1 MASVDLVIKN
11 GKIATSTGIFE
22 GGVAVKDG
30 KIAAISKDPLLPKA
44 EKKIDLKGR
53 LLVPGAVDGH
63 VHVYIPPYT
72 VENFETG
79 TRAAA
84 VGGVTTIVEM
94 PSIGE
99 YLTTTVKNLK
109 WKINEGKKNAI
120 TDFALY
126 GGEIMEDKDT
136 AEIPELVCNG
146 VVGFKITFGGGDTA
160 VKNDGIIMDSFM
172 KIAETGS
179 LATIHAENDQL
190 WQYFRKKLMDSG
202 RKDPAAHSESRP
214 NIVEAEALSKG
225 IMFSTEAGNRL
236 HVAHLST
243 MEGTEMVRESKFLG
257 DMVTAE
263 VCPHHLIFSIE
274 DYKKLGPYIVCNP
287 PIRSKEDNEAL
298 WDALADGTIDMVVT
312 DHCAFT
318 KKEKEPGWKD
328 IWSTPSGMAG
338 LETSLSLI
346 LSEGVNKGRFP
357 LTRFVQVM
365 SEAPARLMGL
375 YPRKGAIK
383 VGSDADFAVLDLK
396 RSHTIRADQLRCIG
410 DFTPFEGRKVK
421 GKPVLTIVR
430 GEVVAEEG
438 EVLGK
443 PGYGEFIPSTVPE

>member
-22 GGVAVKDG
+22 GGVAVEAG
-30 KIAAISKDPLLPKA
+30 KIVAVSKDPLLPKA
-44 EKKIDLKGR
+44 EKRVDLKGR
-53 LLVPGAVDGH
+53 ILVPGAVDGH

-72 VENFETG
+72 IENFETG
-79 TRAAA
+79 TKAAA

-109 WKINEGKKNAI
+109 WKIKEGRKSAL

-126 GGEIMEDKDT
+126 GGEIMEEKDT
-136 AEIPELVCNG
+136 AEISDLVHEG
-146 VVGFKITFGGGDTA
+146 VVGFKITLGGGDTA
-160 VKNDGIIMDSFM
+160 VKNDGIVMDSFLR
-172 KIAETGS
+172 IAETGS

-190 WQYFRKKLMDSG
+190 WQYYRKKMMDSG

-214 NIVEAEALSKG
+214 NIVEAEAISRG
-225 IMFSTEAGNRL
+225 IMFSMEAGNRL
-236 HVAHLST
+236 HIAHIST
-243 MEGTEMVRESKFLG
+243 IEGTEMVRESKYLG

-263 VCPHHLIFSIE
+263 VCPHHLIFSVE
-274 DYKKLGPYIVCNP
+274 DYKKLGPEIVCNP

-298 WDALADGTIDMVVT
+298 WESLADGTIDMVVT

-318 KKEKEPGWKD
+318 KKEKELGWKD
-328 IWSTPSGMAG
+328 IWNTPSGMAG

-346 LSEGVNKGRFP
+346 LSEGVNKGRLP

-375 YPRKGAIK
+375 YPRKGAIE
-383 VGSDADFAVLDLK
+383 VGSDADFAVIDLK
-396 RSHTIRADQLRCIG
+396 RSYIIKADQLRCIG

-421 GKPVLTIVR
+421 GKPILTIVR
-430 GEVVAEEG
+430 GEVVAEDG
-438 EVLGK
+438 EVVGK
-443 PGYGEFIPSTVPE
+443 PGYGEFIPATVP